1 MDMLDRYLLL
11 ALAALTIERVEQH
24 GLSPGKLVG
33 LAQVFA
39 SPLKRLLAK
48 SFFSL
53 SRSNFPGSEELQ
65 RLQQL
70 KTEAPMV
77 AKTVLV
83 VEDDPSLRIVA
94 EEMFLAAGFEVES
107 VQRADHALDIV
118 AQRSEQTAF
127 LFTDVWTPGRID
139 GIDLAKN
146 LFFTV
151 QLELPRIRRVATAS
165 TTKDGGSHG
174 GQDRARCR
182 RRSVRSHSCGGNVRS
197 GRH

>member
-1 MDMLDRYLLL
+1 MNMGMLDRYLLL

-53 SRSNFPGSEELQ
+53 SGWNFPGSEELSP
-65 RLQQL
+65 LQQL

-83 VEDDPSLRIVA
+83 VEDDPSIRVVA
-94 EEMFLAAGFEVES
+94 EEMFVLP
-107 VQRADHALDIV
+107 ALTSKACRGPI
-118 AQRSEQTAF
+118 ALSISSRNA
-127 LFTDVWTPGRID
+127 PN
-139 GIDLAKN
+139 K
-146 LFFTV
+146 
-151 QLELPRIRRVATAS
+151 LPFCSPMSRLPARLT
-165 TTKDGGSHG
+165 GSILQG
-174 GQDRARCR
+174 W
-182 RRSVRSHSCGGNVRS
+182 
-197 GRH
+197 